1 MLFRTAAKAHSPRY
15 NTVVRWLHSIPSR
28 FLLAAWLALLMPL
41 AGLCQQAPKTTQTVP
56 SAAPSTLEKR
66 PQQQDL
72 PERQDLQKAIESAAN
87 DRAALVK
94 NLEGF
99 LKKYP
104 ESSQRPQIYR
114 ALVESSLQLRD
125 FPRAMD
131 YSERLVSLNPDDISN
146 TVLTIQL
153 LNRYGDVPGY
163 RRAVFYSSRVLE
175 YVDHTTQA
183 DKSPRVSPEDW
194 ESSKKRDK
202 SSLLL
207 VRGDLYQKLNDN
219 GNAQKD
225 FEASYALIPNAT
237 AAERLGALAEL
248 NKDLNTAIQEYARAF
263 ALTEGTGSESSRVEL
278 RKKVGN
284 VWRLAHGSE
293 DGLGDYMLRVFDA
306 SSAAA
311 SPAKPVRNP
320 KGKEPYDFVLRKVS
334 DGSLI
339 HLADAK
345 GKVVVLSFWATWC
358 GPCRELEP
366 FFEKV
371 AARYSNKPDVIFY
384 ALNCDDDES
393 LVAPFLAE
401 EKPKTPALFAD
412 GLDRLLRVDSFPT
425 TVILD
430 RTGKIAFREDGFD
443 PDGFEKS
450 LAEAIE
456 RAAGTAS
463 NASPSAR

>member
-1 MLFRTAAKAHSPRY
+1 MSVP
-15 NTVVRWLHSIPSR
+15 
-28 FLLAAWLALLMPL
+28 
-41 AGLCQQAPKTTQTVP
+41 GLGQEPTKPPAPPTGQVPNAQQRQA
-56 SAAPSTLEKR
+56 
-66 PQQQDL
+66 QQEI
-72 PERQDLQKAIESAAN
+72 PERQDLQKAIEDAAN

-94 NLEGF
+94 NLEAF

-114 ALVESSLQLRD
+114 ALVEASLQLRD
-125 FPRAMD
+125 FPRAVD
-131 YSERLVSLNPDDISN
+131 YSERLVSLNPNDISN

-163 RRAVFYSSRVLE
+163 RRAVFYCSRVLE
-175 YVDHTTQA
+175 YVDHTPQS

-194 ESSKKRDK
+194 EMSKKRDK

-219 GNAQKD
+219 VNAQKD
-225 FEASYALIPNAT
+225 FEASYGLIPNAA
-237 AAERLGALAEL
+237 AAERLGTLAEL
-248 NKDLNTAIQEYARAF
+248 NKNLNTAIQEYARAF
-263 ALTEGTGSESSRVEL
+263 ALTDSTNGASSRAEL
-278 RKKVGN
+278 RKKIGN

-293 DGLGDYMLRVFDA
+293 DGLGEYLLRTFDA
-306 SSAAA
+306 STAAA
-311 SPAKPVRNP
+311 STVKPARNP
-320 KGKEPYDFVLRKVS
+320 TGKEPYDFVLRKVS
-334 DGSLI
+334 DGSPI
-339 HLADAK
+339 RLADAK

-358 GPCRELEP
+358 GPCRELELL
-366 FFEKV
+366 FERV
-371 AARYSNKPDVIFY
+371 AMRYSTKPDVVFY

-412 GLDRLLRVDSFPT
+412 GLDRLLRVESFPT

-443 PDGFEKS
+443 PEGFEKS
-450 LAEAIE
+450 LGEAID
-456 RAAGTAS
+456 RTVHTGD
-463 NASPSAR
+463 ASPTAALKP